1 MLRYIQTYF
10 LIYITDIYYKEGTQ
24 MPRKER
30 VSYLWRYEANK
41 VTQKKINAW
50 MNQQSNIRDSQKC
63 WYFILLIVLAMS
75 M

>member
-1 MLRYIQTYF
+1 
-10 LIYITDIYYKEGTQ
+10 